1 MSNNTHLMT
10 WVSRETKERFVA
22 LARLQSTS
30 ESALLKRIVEASL
43 ATAVPPVAVMESV
56 KSIAPSGRMSIR
68 LPDDD
73 LLLLRERAR
82 ARSLPGATY
91 VSYLVRSH
99 LRRLA
104 PIPDVELNVLKHA
117 IAEVSAIG
125 RNLNQIARA
134 ANAGAWP
141 VGPNRADLQALL
153 RACTGLRDAMKDV
166 INRNLASWEA
176 GHEKASP

>member
-1 MSNNTHLMT
+1 MSNNLHLMT
-10 WVSRETKERFVA
+10 WVSRETKDRFAA

-30 ESALLKRIVEASL
+30 ESALLKRLVEASL
-43 ATAVPPVAVMESV
+43 GPVTAASIIEAPEPVP
-56 KSIAPSGRMSIR
+56 PSGRISVR
-68 LPDDD
+68 LPNDD
-73 LLLLRERAR
+73 LLLLRERAL
-82 ARSLPGATY
+82 ARGLPAATY

-104 PIPDVELNVLKHA
+104 PIPDVELTVLKHA

-141 VGPNRADLQALL
+141 AGPNRADLQALL

-166 INRNLASWEA
+166 IN
-176 GHEKASP
+176 